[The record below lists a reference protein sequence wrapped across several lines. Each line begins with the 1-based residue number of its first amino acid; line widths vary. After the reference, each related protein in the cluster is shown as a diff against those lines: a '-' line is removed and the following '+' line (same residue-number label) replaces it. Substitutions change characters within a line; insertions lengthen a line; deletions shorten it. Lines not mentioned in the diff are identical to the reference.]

1 MVDVDKGNIE
11 NMPTRMDTLDISKL
25 NLERWRRAKRPVR
38 LDLFA
43 AQDGSM
49 VTLPVGIVA
58 GRGSGPIVT
67 VVAGQ
72 HGDEWNGVYVCHRL
86 FEICQY
92 ADMLGTLVLLPVANP
107 QAFAQKSR
115 ISSIDHVDMNRSYGF
130 PAGGKS
136 TEHVSRLLMKHVYAK
151 SGYVVDLHTGGSGEY
166 SPNVGVADQSRLQE
180 AAALG
185 LPYSVVVDTDH
196 TSLMPALERRS
207 IPAITVQMGTSLH
220 IDIDNCELL
229 VEGVINFLRY
239 LGTLRGEAEPSAEPI
254 LFVGKEL
261 ITAPSSGVFQ
271 ALAGLGETVEEG
283 QLIGQ
288 VTPLFSSTSL
298 PVHAASAGVVFYIHR
313 HQIVAQED
321 ELFHIGVAAP

>member
-1 MVDVDKGNIE
+1 MLKHTETSDVGN
-11 NMPTRMDTLDISKL
+11 L
-25 NLERWRRAKRPVR
+25 NIERWRKVKRSVR
-38 LDLFA
+38 LNLFA
-43 AQDGSM
+43 AQDGSI

-92 ADMLGTLVLLPVANP
+92 ADMQGTLVLVPVANP
-107 QAFAQKSR
+107 QAFAQRSR
-115 ISSIDHVDMNRSYGF
+115 VSSIDHVDMNRSYGS
-130 PAGGKS
+130 PSGGKS
-136 TEHVSRLLMKHVYAK
+136 TEHVSRLLMKHIYAK

-166 SPNVGVADQSRLQE
+166 SPNVGVVDQSRLQE

-185 LPYSVVVDTDH
+185 LPYAVVVDTDH

-220 IDIDNCELL
+220 IDKDNCELL
-229 VEGVINFLRY
+229 VAGIINFLRY
-239 LGTLRGEAEPSAEPI
+239 LGALRGEAESLGLPV
-254 LFVGKEL
+254 LFAGKEL
-261 ITAPSSGVFQ
+261 VTAPAPGVFE
-271 ALAGLGETVEEG
+271 AVARLGEAVEEG
-283 QLIGQ
+283 QLLGQ
-288 VTPLFSSTSL
+288 VTPLFSSGPL
-298 PVHAASAGVVFYIHR
+298 PVHAGSAGVVFYIHR
-313 HQIVAQED
+313 HQIVAEED